1 MITVPMKV
9 AASNEAV
16 QMTVAAADGIT
27 AEIGAT
33 YEVNAKLQ
41 DGIADPAAELDQENT
56 ALIMRGELWRIKKK
70 SAVRNMLEHCCDI
83 YNDHL
88 NP

>member
-16 QMTVAAADGIT
+16 PMIVAAADGIT

-33 YEVNAKLQ
+33 YEVKAKLQ
-41 DGIADPAAELDQENT
+41 DGIADPAAE
-56 ALIMRGELWRIKKK
+56 
-70 SAVRNMLEHCCDI
+70 AVEYTPDEGYDGCRVASGGV
-83 YNDHL
+83 
-88 NP
+88 P